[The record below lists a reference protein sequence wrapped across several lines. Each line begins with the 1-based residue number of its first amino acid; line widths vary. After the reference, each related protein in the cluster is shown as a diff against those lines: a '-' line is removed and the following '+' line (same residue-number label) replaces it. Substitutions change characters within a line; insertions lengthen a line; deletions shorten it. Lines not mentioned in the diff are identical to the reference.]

1 MGIPGRVPQKKEN
14 RLPRYYKNEKFIL
27 QYCFPKGNTEENNTR
42 TSEVKFKNFG
52 LVTSTVIDPPPVPNG
67 KFGAGVSAC
76 PAYAGELRPGWPGL
90 YYPLYYESIV
100 QKKTL
105 VKKPGRSSPK
115 PPNVEPD
122 FGRFEDIRRL

>member
-52 LVTSTVIDPPPVPNG
+52 LVTSTGIEH
-67 KFGAGVSAC
+67 VSAC
-76 PAYAGELRPGWPGL
+76 PARAGELRPGWPGL
-90 YYPLYYESIV
+90 YYPLYYESIM
-100 QKKTL
+100 QKN
-105 VKKPGRSSPK
+105 PG
-115 PPNVEPD
+115 
-122 FGRFEDIRRL
+122 